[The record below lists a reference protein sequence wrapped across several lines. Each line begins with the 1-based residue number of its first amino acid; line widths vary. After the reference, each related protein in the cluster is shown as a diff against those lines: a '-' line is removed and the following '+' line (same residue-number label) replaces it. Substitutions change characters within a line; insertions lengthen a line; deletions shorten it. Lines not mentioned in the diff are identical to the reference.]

1 MGAIDEISV
10 TIENV
15 GTSFVTASVTGPA
28 KYQIHRA
35 RATIVSGAAA
45 TVALR
50 VRQKDVSHET
60 KLEYSLTATE
70 IDSIE
75 TQDKILIH
83 TKARDSRANGQG
95 TTIIGVQCDA
105 GTNTIYVALDI
116 EVLA

>member
-1 MGAIDEISV
+1 MGPIDEISA

-15 GTSFVTASVTGPA
+15 GTSFVTVSVVGPA

-35 RATIVSGAAA
+35 RATIVSGAA
-45 TVALR
+45 TSVALR
-50 VRQKDVSHET
+50 VRQKDVVHET

-83 TKARDSRANGQG
+83 TKVRDSRANGQG
-95 TTIIGVQCDA
+95 TTIIGVKCDS
-105 GTNTIYVALDI
+105 GTSTIYVALDI
-116 EVLA
+116 EILA